1 MTTEQNFFINLPQ
14 GKTTGFC
21 QPVNSSVWKDG
32 GTVVEIYID
41 CLHCTNGE
49 CMMFKEYE
57 KDGKIVKMY
66 TPHEPQWPNV

>member
-32 GTVVEIYID
+32 GTVVEIESD
-41 CLHCTNGE
+41 CKRCSVAR
-49 CMMFKEYE
+49 CMMFKDVVNE
-57 KDGKIVKMY
+57 DGQTVGKEF
-66 TPHEPQWPNV
+66 TQHDPEW